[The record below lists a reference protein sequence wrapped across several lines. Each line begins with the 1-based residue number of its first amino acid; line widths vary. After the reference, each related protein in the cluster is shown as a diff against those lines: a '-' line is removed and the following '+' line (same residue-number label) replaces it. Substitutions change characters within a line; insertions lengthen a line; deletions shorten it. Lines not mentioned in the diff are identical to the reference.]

1 MNILITGADGQLG
14 NELRSLAPSHP
25 EHRFIFTDRPELDI
39 TNAAAISRM
48 VQQESVQCIINCA
61 AYTQVDRAE
70 DDEATADLINHR
82 AVAYLAQAAAQAD
95 ALLVHVST
103 DYVFGG
109 SGGNTPY
116 APQDS
121 PAPLGA
127 YGRTKLAGE
136 EAVRASGCRHIILR
150 TAWLYSTYGANFV
163 KTMRRLMAERETLS
177 VVYDQVGS
185 PTYAADLA
193 AAILDI
199 LHRPL
204 PPEHLGTYHYT
215 NEGVCSWY
223 DFALAIRH
231 LSGLTNCRV
240 QPCRSW
246 EFPAKVQ
253 RPAFSVLDKASM
265 RATFDRDIP
274 HWHEALTRCIRALQG
289 SHNA

>member
-39 TNAAAISRM
+39 THAAAISRM

-82 AVAYLAQAAAQAD
+82 AVANLAAAAAAAD

-116 APQDS
+116 SEQDA

-136 EAVRASGCRHIILR
+136 QAARAAGCRCIILR
-150 TAWLYSTYGANFV
+150 TAWLYSAYGANFV
-163 KTMRRLMAERETLS
+163 KTMRRLMAERSELQ
-177 VVYDQVGS
+177 VVFDQVGS

-193 AAILDI
+193 AAILQI
-199 LHRPL
+199 LAAPL
-204 PPEHLGTYHYT
+204 AAEQLGTYHYT

-223 DFALAIRH
+223 DFALAIRE
-231 LSGLTNCRV
+231 LSGLQQCSVR
-240 QPCRSW
+240 PCRSW

-253 RPAFSVLDKASM
+253 RPAFSVLDKAAAR
-265 RATFDRDIP
+265 RAFGLSIP
-274 HWHEALTRCIRALQG
+274 HWRDALARCIAELTRSEG
-289 SHNA
+289 